1 MLNRINNRM
10 HKKNR
15 VISQINV
22 TPFVDVMLVLL
33 IVFMITA
40 PLLTVGV
47 SVDLPKTKAS
57 QLNSKGDPI
66 IISIKKNGELYI
78 QEREIDTLKLF
89 EITNNY
95 KLYDNQYYLP
105 FESQVK
111 YFIKDARLAGWLKK
125 DMKTLINPN
134 NQKSADDVIRGV
146 ITVNYLNYKINT
158 NLPDRIFKKKKPD

>member
-47 SVDLPKTKAS
+47 SVDLQKPK
-57 QLNSKGDPI
+57 LH
-66 IISIKKNGELYI
+66 IKL
-78 QEREIDTLKLF
+78 QR
-89 EITNNY
+89 
-95 KLYDNQYYLP
+95 
-105 FESQVK
+105 
-111 YFIKDARLAGWLKK
+111 
-125 DMKTLINPN
+125 
-134 NQKSADDVIRGV
+134 
-146 ITVNYLNYKINT
+146 
-158 NLPDRIFKKKKPD
+158 

>member
-1 MLNRINNRM
+1 MFNRINNKM
-10 HKKNR
+10 YKKNK

-66 IISIKKNGELYI
+66 IISIKKNGQLYI
-78 QEREIDTLKLF
+78 QEREIDALKL
-89 EITNNY
+89 
-95 KLYDNQYYLP
+95 LP
-105 FESQVK
+105 RLKAISSGNKNLRIYVRGDK
-111 YFIKDARLAGWLKK
+111 NVPYGLVLDTIAKIKSSG
-125 DMKTLINPN
+125 
-134 NQKSADDVIRGV
+134 
-146 ITVNYLNYKINT
+146 
-158 NLPDRIFKKKKPD
+158 FKKVALVAKLQEG

>member
-1 MLNRINNRM
+1 MLNSKYNRM

-78 QEREIDTLKLF
+78 QERKIDTIQLLPRLKAISSGNKNLK
-89 EITNNY
+89 IYVRGDKNVPYGLVLDTIA
-95 KLYDNQYYLP
+95 K
-105 FESQVK
+105 
-111 YFIKDARLAGWLKK
+111 IKG
-125 DMKTLINPN
+125 
-134 NQKSADDVIRGV
+134 SG
-146 ITVNYLNYKINT
+146 
-158 NLPDRIFKKKKPD
+158 FKKVALVAKLQES

>member
-10 HKKNR
+10 DKKNR

-78 QEREIDTLKLF
+78 QEREIDTLQL
-89 EITNNY
+89 
-95 KLYDNQYYLP
+95 LP
-105 FESQVK
+105 RLKAISSGNKNLRIYVRGDK
-111 YFIKDARLAGWLKK
+111 DVPYGLVLDTIAKIKSSG
-125 DMKTLINPN
+125 
-134 NQKSADDVIRGV
+134 
-146 ITVNYLNYKINT
+146 
-158 NLPDRIFKKKKPD
+158 FKKVALVAKLQEG